1 MKVNLQDFITQKTTL
16 TLGGKEFV
24 FTRLNLDD
32 LAKLYEWVAN
42 EKESTRSKRRDRIIE
57 DAKKIGDVDPM
68 SLLKHLDDPPT
79 EAEQDAALGTIEGLA
94 QMAMWSLRHTYE
106 DITNTQVKSI
116 ITLEDTEKIVT
127 ACMGIIPETEKK
139 IATTRTGAQ

>member
-1 MKVNLQDFITQKTTL
+1 MNLQDFVTQKTTL
-16 TLGGKEFV
+16 KLGGNDYV

-32 LAKLYEWVAN
+32 LGKLYEWVAIG
-42 EKESTRSKRRDRIIE
+42 KESTRSKRRDRIIE

-94 QMAMWSLRHTYE
+94 QMAFWSLHHEYD
-106 DITNTQVKSI
+106 DIKLKQVKQM
-116 ITLEDTEKIVT
+116 ITISDTESVVV
-127 ACMGIIPETEKK
+127 ACMGLTVEPEKK
-139 IATTRTGAQ
+139 IVETP